1 MKRTLLWI
9 CALFLACLSVGGV
22 VNALTKGVDWLDLAL
37 TVLLGIAAL
46 RIARNL
52 RGEQPAERAED
63 RPWRR

>member
-9 CALFLACLSVGGV
+9 CALVLACLCVGGI
-22 VNALTKGVDWLDLAL
+22 VNVFTKGEDVIELGL
-37 TVLLGIAAL
+37 TVLCGVTAL